1 MVEKLDIFDD
11 YENYQH
17 IIGLIRSDKSVHE
30 FLMSLNENNNK

>member
-11 YENYQH
+11 YENYQQ
-17 IIGLIRSDKSVHE
+17 IIGFIRSDKSVYE